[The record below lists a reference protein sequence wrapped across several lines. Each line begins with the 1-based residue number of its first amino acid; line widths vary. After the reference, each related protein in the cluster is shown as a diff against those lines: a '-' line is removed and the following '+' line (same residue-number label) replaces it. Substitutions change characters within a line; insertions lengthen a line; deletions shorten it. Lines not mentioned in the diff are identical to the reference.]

1 MRIGIV
7 CYPTYGGSGVVA
19 TELGK
24 AMADKGHVVHFISY
38 QQPAR
43 LETYHP
49 NIFFHEVRFSDYPL
63 FQYSPYESA
72 LTSKIVDVAR
82 FEKLDL
88 LHVHYAIPHAATA
101 FMAKLI
107 LREEG
112 ITLPVITTLHGTDIT
127 LVGRDITYLPVVTFS
142 INKSDGVTAVSEYL
156 KEDTYKHFD
165 IKKEIRVI
173 PNFVDLHR
181 FKKAD
186 KSHFKKAI
194 ARDDERILVHVSN
207 FRKLKR
213 VEDVLA
219 VFALVSKEVPAKLL
233 LVGDGPTRQEM
244 EQQCRIL
251 GICDKVVFLGKQE
264 AVEEIL
270 AVADLMILPSEN
282 ESFGLAALEA
292 MACHVPVISSDAGG
306 IPEVNIDGE
315 TGFVSKV
322 GDVEDMAKN
331 ALKLLKD
338 DALLEKF
345 RENAYRQAQRF
356 DVKHIMPLYESY
368 YREIIEKTLRNE
380 GATTGSEA

>member
-1 MRIGIV
+1 M
-7 CYPTYGGSGVVA
+7 A

-43 LETYHP
+43 LDTYHP

-82 FEKLDL
+82 FEKLDI

-112 ITLPVITTLHGTDIT
+112 LILPVITTLHGTDIT

-156 KEDTYKHFD
+156 REDTYKHFEISKD
-165 IKKEIRVI
+165 IRVI
-173 PNFVDLHR
+173 PNFVDLER
-181 FKKAD
+181 FQKHNKD
-186 KSHFKKAI
+186 HFKKAI
-194 ARDDERILVHVSN
+194 AGEDERILVHVSN

-219 VFALVSKEVPAKLL
+219 VFARVLKEVDAKLL

-244 EQQCRIL
+244 EQQCRVL

-270 AVADLMILPSEN
+270 AVSDLMMLPSEN

-306 IPEVNIDGE
+306 IPEVNIDGV
-315 TGFVSKV
+315 TGFISPV
-322 GDVEDMAKN
+322 GDVEDMAAN

-338 DALLEKF
+338 DELLRQF
-345 RENAYRQAQRF
+345 RKNAYEQAKRF
-356 DVKHIMPLYESY
+356 DVDKIMPLYEAY
-368 YREIIEKTLRNE
+368 YKEIMALSGKK
-380 GATTGSEA
+380 ATAG